1 MYLGE
6 GFCVCVFLLK
16 EGNSRA
22 CLGITQHKEI
32 MVIGPDRVFWELMEF
47 PSEGSRGKSRI
58 IR

>member
-1 MYLGE
+1 M
-6 GFCVCVFLLK
+6 CVFLLK